1 MCLFK
6 YNKKLR
12 EENEFLHSSIKALHN
27 EIEGLRK
34 QVAELNTEISVKRNI
49 IEHNE
54 ESMRKLHKQVSVQQ
68 NIINKQN
75 ERLGVQQKRKK
86 SPFDQQPTARPVTS
100 ERRLDSDPYIEE

>member
-54 ESMRKLHKQVSVQQ
+54 ESMRKLHKQISVQQ

-75 ERLGVQQKRKK
+75 LKLNIQPRKKK
-86 SPFDQQPTARPVTS
+86 SPFDQQPSTRAVKN
-100 ERRLDSDPYIEE
+100 ERHEDHDPYIEE